1 MNLIESIKSIVK
13 KKTKYAAMTTGFTP
27 FYAQYGEDAY
37 QYEVVQQALNCIV
50 TEIKKLNPQHIRMNG
65 SDPVPIMDSDVQRI
79 LKMPN
84 DRMTIS
90 DFLEKVAWTLMLNY
104 NAFIIPVFEE
114 TRAEGSIVKRKLL
127 GLYPIQPSFVEFLED
142 DTGYLYVK
150 FRFPNNEYETTIPYE
165 NVIHIR
171 HHYSVSEL
179 MGGGKNGQPD
189 HDAILRTLKLNEKL
203 LDGVSKA
210 MYGSF
215 AVNGIIKCKTH
226 LDKEKID
233 AELREFERRLG
244 ESKSGFAI
252 IDLSNDFVPVNRN
265 ISLVDAD
272 TLKFVDEKIL
282 RNFGVPLSILTG
294 DYTTE
299 QYNAFYQKTLEP
311 IIISI
316 SQAITKGIFTTRERG
331 YGNEVQLYPKDLI
344 FLTTDQTIEMVRLL
358 GDSGTLYENE
368 KRVAFGMRPLPEL
381 EGVRMMSL
389 NYANANQNAAKAES
403 TGETG

>member
-1 MNLIESIKSIVK
+1 MNLIESIKNIVK

-50 TEIKKLNPQHIRMNG
+50 TEIKKLNPQHIRMND
-65 SDPVPIMDSDVQRI
+65 SDPVPIMDSDVQRV

-114 TRAEGSIVKRKLL
+114 TRAADGIIKRKLL

-150 FRFPNNEYETTIPYE
+150 FRFPNNDYETTIPYE

-189 HDAILRTLKLNEKL
+189 HAAILRTLKLNEKL

-233 AELREFERRLG
+233 AELREFERRLA
-244 ESKSGFAI
+244 ESKSGFAT

-265 ISLVDAD
+265 ISLVDAN

-311 IIISI
+311 IIISM
-316 SQAITKGIFTTRERG
+316 SQAITKGIFTARERG

-381 EGVRMMSL
+381 EGMRMMSL

-403 TGETG
+403 TGGTE

>member
-1 MNLIESIKSIVK
+1 MNLIESIKNIVK
-13 KKTKYAAMTTGFTP
+13 KKTKYAAMTNGFTP

-50 TEIKKLNPQHIRMNG
+50 TEIKKLNPQHVRMNG

-79 LKMPN
+79 LEMPN
-84 DRMTIS
+84 DRMTTA
-90 DFLEKVAWTLMLNY
+90 DFLEKIAWTLLLNY

-114 TRAEGSIVKRKLL
+114 TRGKDGVKRRLL

-142 DTGYLYVK
+142 ETGCLYVK
-150 FRFPNNEYETTIPYE
+150 FRFPNNDYETTIPYE

-171 HHYSVSEL
+171 HHYSVSEF

-189 HDAILRTLKLNEKL
+189 HDAILRTLQLNEKL

-226 LDKEKID
+226 LDKDKID
-233 AELREFERRLG
+233 AELREFERRLA
-244 ESKSGFAI
+244 ESQSGFAT
-252 IDLSNDFVPVNRN
+252 IDLSNDFVTVNRN

-282 RNFGVPLSILTG
+282 RNFGVPLAILTG

-316 SQAITKGIFTTRERG
+316 SQAFTKGIFTTRERG
-331 YGNEVQLYPKDLI
+331 FGNQIQLYPKDLI

-358 GDSGTLYENE
+358 GDSGSLYENE
-368 KRVAFGMRPLPEL
+368 KRVAFGLRPLPEL
-381 EGVRMMSL
+381 EGVRIMSL
-389 NYANANQNAAKAES
+389 NYANANQNIAKAGS
-403 TGETG
+403 DGETN